1 MRTKEFLSKK
11 GIEFI
16 AVDVL
21 NDAGGQDQLL
31 KLGVR
36 TVPVLARGE
45 QFVFCQNLD
54 DVAEF
59 VGLQGSGH
67 TPLPPPAL
75 LVKWENVLRAAERF
89 IRQIPDQRLGER
101 VIDNRDRSIRL
112 MGHHIFRIG
121 EAFLETAIDDVEYWV
136 SNANV
141 PPAEGACTTGA
152 QIAEYGESIIERLEA
167 WWIQLDDKSCAQTVR
182 TFYGTPPTHQLL
194 ERSTWHSAQHTRQL
208 IAVLER
214 FAIVPD
220 GRLTAEDLAGLPLP
234 EGLWE

>member
-1 MRTKEFLSKK
+1 
-11 GIEFI
+11 
-16 AVDVL
+16 
-21 NDAGGQDQLL
+21 LL
-31 KLGVR
+31 RLGVQ
-36 TVPVLARGE
+36 TVPVLAQGE
-45 QFVFCQNLD
+45 QYIFCQNIE

-67 TPLPPPAL
+67 TPLPPPVL
-75 LVKWENVLRAAERF
+75 ILKWENVLRAAQRY

-121 EAFLETAIDDVEYWV
+121 EAFLETAVDGVEYWL

-141 PPAEGACTTGA
+141 PPADGTYTKGAE
-152 QIAEYGESIIERLEA
+152 IAAYGDSILERLA
-167 WWIQLDDKSCAQTVR
+167 HWWSHLEDKSCNR
-182 TFYGTPPTHQLL
+182 RIKTFYGTPPAHQLL

-214 FAIVPD
+214 FGIEPD